1 MRSTSTRRGLT
12 LPEILISTGILG
24 IVLLG
29 VYSLLIFSLRWN
41 RKMSDTVHV
50 YQSAVKATTRL
61 KTDLNAGSSL
71 SFIYEVDGLA
81 FASARPPSG
90 PFKLDPTNRLL
101 YYKYVIYYVD
111 GGTLYRNEV
120 ALPTPTSS
128 PATITDL
135 NMVKAL
141 MTGQGQ
147 VMAENVSDLEISPG
161 SGASVKFKVTGD
173 QTPETNS
180 ITIQTRIS
188 FRE

>member
-1 MRSTSTRRGLT
+1 MRPTSTRKGLT

-41 RKMSDTVHV
+41 RKMNDTVHV
-50 YQSAVKATTRL
+50 YQAAVKATTRL
-61 KTDLNAGSSL
+61 KTDLNAGSSA

-90 PFKLDPTNRLL
+90 PFQLDPSNQLI
-101 YYKYVIYYVD
+101 YHKYVIYYLD
-111 GGTLYRNEV
+111 NGTLYRNEV
-120 ALPTPTSS
+120 DLPSPTPS
-128 PATITDL
+128 PNPITDL
-135 NMVKAL
+135 NMVKSM

-147 VMAENVSDLEISPG
+147 VMAENVSNLEISPG
-161 SGASVKFKVTGD
+161 SGASVKFKVAGN

-180 ITIQTRIS
+180 ITIQARIS